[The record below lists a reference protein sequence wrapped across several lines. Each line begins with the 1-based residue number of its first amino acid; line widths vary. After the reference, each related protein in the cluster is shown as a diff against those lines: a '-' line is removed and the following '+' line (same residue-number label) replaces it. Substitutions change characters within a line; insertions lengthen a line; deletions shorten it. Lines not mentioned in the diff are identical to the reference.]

1 MAMNYD
7 ALNKLIEFANKQ
19 NLLEE
24 PFETVLQQFDEYMQ
38 ECEEIY
44 LELQSNLYY

>member
-1 MAMNYD
+1 MNYD

-24 PFETVLQQFDEYMQ
+24 PFEMVLQKFDEYMQ

>member
-1 MAMNYD
+1 MAMNYN

-24 PFETVLQQFDEYMQ
+24 PFETVLQKYDEYMQ
-38 ECEEIY
+38 ECEEAY

>member
-1 MAMNYD
+1 MNYD

>member
-1 MAMNYD
+1 MNYT

-24 PFETVLQQFDEYMQ
+24 PFDEVLQKFYEYM
-38 ECEEIY
+38 EEYEEIY
-44 LELQSNLYY
+44 IELQSNMYY